1 MDKTDMAL
9 CMLLLAN
16 SQISYKHL
24 ADNLDLSVN
33 AVHKRIQLLIKSGVI
48 RRFTARI
55 SLLALGATTVWF
67 FGVSN
72 EPVLQNLNDRLG
84 EHGSIYWLAI
94 AGGNYLLIGAFLKRI
109 SELESLVEYLKKEA
123 KMPNPTV
130 GIVGQQYTTKDV
142 TLYPLDLQIIRALK
156 DNSRKP
162 LADVAEELGVSAKT
176 VRRRLS
182 RMITNGLI
190 ELSLEW
196 YPDASDDIMTLFHF
210 QLKIS
215 SEKSR
220 IDHLFKEYPSNVLF
234 HMAFSNLPNE
244 IIAVVWTNTMK
255 QLKDIQA
262 SFEQAK
268 LFESIIPNVLY
279 TGYIFDTWRDR
290 QLFQ

>member
-72 EPVLQNLNDRLG
+72 EFVLQNLNDRLR

-210 QLKIS
+210 QLKTS